1 MAERGDAQQATE
13 ALMRSLF
20 RAALLC
26 CAAVATGCATY
37 SDHMLAAHEA
47 AARAD
52 WPAAEDEINAILGVG
67 SRADLP
73 ETWSSEESLAVLE
86 RAAVLQ
92 AQGAWQESARDLS
105 AAEGELELID
115 FSVDTVGTIGTYI
128 YSDSAGKYRTPPLE
142 RVALNVF
149 NMANY
154 LAMADLQGAAVEAR
168 RYQVMRDYLENMGID
183 RPPGSIGAYLAGFTF
198 EHLGEADRALRY
210 YRDVQTAV
218 KLRSLEDPVARKGK
232 RPSSGD
238 VLVVIG
244 AGRTPIKVPK
254 RIPIGAAIGIAG
266 SAISGDL
273 RVLQHSVFKV
283 VVYPELEEVPS
294 LVRGARVR
302 IGDRDAPLELVTDVA
317 AEVSREY
324 DKIRPRIIAAALSRM
339 IARAVGQRGRD
350 GRRAQRGRRGRGG
363 RHRRRARRRGG
374 AGRTRQARHALVDLP
389 AGPRLGGANAGRR
402 RAHEVVVQFEG
413 DVVCE
418 RRVPIEVVAGGY
430 TAVVVTEPR

>member
-1 MAERGDAQQATE
+1 
-13 ALMRSLF
+13 MRSLS

-47 AARAD
+47 AARED
-52 WPAAEDEINAILGVG
+52 WPAAEDEINAILGVD

-73 ETWSSEESLAVLE
+73 ETWSSDESLAVLE

-92 AQGAWQESARDLS
+92 AQGAWRESARDLS

-115 FSVDTVGTIGTYI
+115 FNVDTVGTIGTYI

-154 LAMADLQGAAVEAR
+154 LAMSDLEGAAVEAR

-183 RPPGSIGAYLAGFTF
+183 RPPGTIGAYLAGFTF
-198 EHLGEADRALRY
+198 ERLGEAARALRY
-210 YRDVQTAV
+210 YQDALTSV
-218 KLRSLEDPVARKGK
+218 KLRSLEQPVARTGK
-232 RPSSGD
+232 RPQSGE

-254 RIPIGAAIGIAG
+254 RIPIGAAIAG

-283 VVYPELEEVPS
+283 VVYPELEAVPS
-294 LVRGARVR
+294 QVQGARVR
-302 IGDRDAPLELVTDVA
+302 IGDRDAEVELVTDVA
-317 AEVSREY
+317 AEVAREY
-324 DKIRPRIIAAALSRM
+324 EKMRPRIIAAALSRM
-339 IARAVGQRGRD
+339 IARAAVSEG
-350 GRRAQRGRRGRGG
+350 AMAAGRGS
-363 RHRRRARRRGG
+363 GG
-374 AGRTRQARHALVDLP
+374 AGEVGHAAGLGAEAALVALDARHATGRLP
-389 AGPRLGGANAGRR
+389 GRGARAPVKPGAN
-402 RAHEVVVQFEG
+402 EVVVEFEG
-413 DVVCE
+413 GGGVPARRIPVDVSE
-418 RRVPIEVVAGGY
+418 GGY
-430 TAVVVTEPR
+430 SVVVVTEPR

>member
-1 MAERGDAQQATE
+1 
-13 ALMRSLF
+13 MRSLF

-52 WPAAEDEINAILGVG
+52 WTAAEDEINAILGVD

-92 AQGAWQESARDLS
+92 AQGAWKESARDLS
-105 AAEGELELID
+105 AAESELELID

-210 YRDVQTAV
+210 YQDVQAAV

-232 RPSSGD
+232 RP
-238 VLVVIG
+238 
-244 AGRTPIKVPK
+244 
-254 RIPIGAAIGIAG
+254 
-266 SAISGDL
+266 
-273 RVLQHSVFKV
+273 H
-283 VVYPELEEVPS
+283 
-294 LVRGARVR
+294 
-302 IGDRDAPLELVTDVA
+302 
-317 AEVSREY
+317 
-324 DKIRPRIIAAALSRM
+324 
-339 IARAVGQRGRD
+339 
-350 GRRAQRGRRGRGG
+350 
-363 RHRRRARRRGG
+363 
-374 AGRTRQARHALVDLP
+374 P
-389 AGPRLGGANAGRR
+389 AT
-402 RAHEVVVQFEG
+402 
-413 DVVCE
+413 CWS
-418 RRVPIEVVAGGY
+418 
-430 TAVVVTEPR
+430 